1 MTTVL
6 NVSLTRR
13 TVPTY
18 SFLFSRQLYLYS
30 LCSIPLQLLGAFGV
44 SCEPFFKCRIKT
56 FKSLVKRHNLQIYSP
71 SDEVPALSLP
81 ENSPSLSSDLSQIE
95 KSLGLECFCEI
106 LILLRQREKEL
117 TPLGDICFYCCCN
130 SCYSL
135 KHHCPFAHRC

>member
-1 MTTVL
+1 MAMGL
-6 NVSLTRR
+6 NVSLTRG

-18 SFLFSRQLYLYS
+18 SFLFSRHLYLYS
-30 LCSIPLQLLGAFGV
+30 LRSVLLPFLGAFGV

-81 ENSPSLSSDLSQIE
+81 ENSPSLSLDLSQIE

-106 LILLRQREKEL
+106 LLLLRQREKEL
-117 TPLGDICFYCCCN
+117 TPQETSVSTAVATVAI
-130 SCYSL
+130 
-135 KHHCPFAHRC
+135 A